1 MTAMTINDVWLVLL
15 DHLRAINKPIMIDWD
30 IAHKWPE
37 GTLNAFLELGILL
50 PGSASQSIVCHA
62 CENHCFMD
70 VLTLPHADPVLTRAF
85 IVCDDPNMQNQ
96 MGRVQIPLIRL
107 QQWQGSVKQLSQ
119 VIANLLGLAD
129 KIAFA
134 VNDPVIKL
142 GMLKAPKGRRWV
154 TLNSLDLSLEIN
166 KHSVP
171 IDDVLYFEGEQ
182 LVVDQDAI
190 DDLLSRE
197 PLTQGK
203 PYIPSVNQREASKL
217 KTQAMYQDWNDEYFR
232 LTKLHPNKSKSWCAK
247 QIAKM
252 DIAQDKDSE
261 TIRKNII
268 K

>member
-1 MTAMTINDVWLVLL
+1 MTFNDVLLVLL
-15 DHLRAINKPIMIDWD
+15 AHLRAENKPIIIGWD
-30 IAHKWPE
+30 DVQQWPE
-37 GTLNAFLELGILL
+37 GTLSTLLGLGFLI
-50 PGSASQSIVCHA
+50 PASAAQSIECHA

-70 VLTLPHADPVLTRAF
+70 VITLAHAEPDLIRAF
-85 IVCDDPNMQNQ
+85 IVCDDVDMQSE

-107 QQWQGSVKQLSQ
+107 QQWQVSVKQLSQ
-119 VIANLLGLAD
+119 VMADLLGLAD

-203 PYIPSVNQREASKL
+203 PYTLSTNQREASKL
-217 KTQAMYQDWNDEYFR
+217 KTQAMYKDWSDAYLR
-232 LTKLHPNKSKSWCAK
+232 LKKQHPTKSNKWCSL

-252 DIAQDKDSE
+252 DIANAKDAE
-261 TIRKNII
+261 TIRKNMV